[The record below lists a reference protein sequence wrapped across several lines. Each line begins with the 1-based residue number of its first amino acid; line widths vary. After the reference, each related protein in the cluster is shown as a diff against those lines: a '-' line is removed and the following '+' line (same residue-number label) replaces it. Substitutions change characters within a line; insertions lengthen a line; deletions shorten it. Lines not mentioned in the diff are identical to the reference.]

1 MSSIDRALTIREGA
15 GAATA
20 GADTESRVPSS
31 AALNRFSQEEPY
43 AEVPHQVPS
52 GRTDDASQSRQ
63 KDASRLKPIRPARS
77 RAVDH
82 GLRARLVN
90 TTSNSASVEQYRR
103 LAAVLH
109 EAQEQNQLK
118 SVMLT
123 SALPG
128 DGKTLTAANLALTL
142 SESYGRRVLL
152 IDADLR
158 LPTLHTVLGISND
171 TGLSEAL
178 RGDPLACVEVA
189 PGLAVLTAGKPGPAP
204 LAGLSSQRMRDVV
217 LECEGR
223 FDWVLI
229 DTSPVGVLPDAQV
242 VGRLVGAVLLVI
254 GAGSTPAETVE
265 HAIAQLGGADS
276 VFGVV
281 LNRVEESRIPQA
293 NYSNYYGQYR
303 PAQD

>member
-20 GADTESRVPSS
+20 GPDTETRAPSS
-31 AALNRFSQEEPY
+31 AALNRFSREEPSVD
-43 AEVPHQVPS
+43 VPHPAPS
-52 GRTDDASQSRQ
+52 ARNDDTSQPIL
-63 KDASRLKPIRPARS
+63 KDGSRLKTIRPPRS

-90 TTSNSASVEQYRR
+90 TTSNAVSVEQYRR

-109 EAQEQNQLK
+109 EAQEQSQLK

-171 TGLSEAL
+171 AGLSEAL
-178 RGDPLACVEVA
+178 RGDQLACVEFA
-189 PGLAVLTAGKPGPAP
+189 PGLAVLTAGKPGPTP
-204 LAGLSSQRMRDVV
+204 LAGLSSNRMRHVV
-217 LECEGR
+217 HECEER
-223 FDWVLI
+223 FDWVII

-242 VGRLVGAVLLVI
+242 IGRLVDAVLLVI
-254 GAGSTPAETVE
+254 GAGSTPAESVE

-276 VFGVV
+276 IFGVV
-281 LNRVEESRIPQA
+281 LNRVEESRMPQA
-293 NYSNYYGQYR
+293 NYSSYYDQYR
-303 PAQD
+303 PAQE

>member
-1 MSSIDRALTIREGA
+1 MKIREGA

-20 GADTESRVPSS
+20 GVDTDSPAPSS
-31 AALNRFSQEEPY
+31 AALNRFSQEESFSD
-43 AEVPHQVPS
+43 VPHQPPS
-52 GRTDDASQSRQ
+52 GRNGDASQPTH
-63 KDASRLKPIRPARS
+63 KDEARLKAVKRPP

-90 TTSNSASVEQYRR
+90 TTSDSVSVEQYRR

-109 EAQEQNQLK
+109 EAQEQSQLK
-118 SVMLT
+118 SVMVT

-128 DGKTLTAANLALTL
+128 DGKTLTVVNLALTL
-142 SESYGRRVLL
+142 SESYGRRVLV

-189 PGLAVLTAGKPGPAP
+189 PGLTVLTAGKPGATP
-204 LAGLSSQRMRDVV
+204 LAGLSSNRMREVL

-229 DTSPVGVLPDAQV
+229 DTSPAGVVPDAQV
-242 VGRLVGAVLLVI
+242 IGRLVGAVLLVI

-265 HAIAQLGGADS
+265 HVVAQLGGADS
-276 VFGVV
+276 IFGIV
-281 LNRVEESRIPQA
+281 LNRVEESRIPQ
-293 NYSNYYGQYR
+293 SNYYGQYR
-303 PAQD
+303 PAQE